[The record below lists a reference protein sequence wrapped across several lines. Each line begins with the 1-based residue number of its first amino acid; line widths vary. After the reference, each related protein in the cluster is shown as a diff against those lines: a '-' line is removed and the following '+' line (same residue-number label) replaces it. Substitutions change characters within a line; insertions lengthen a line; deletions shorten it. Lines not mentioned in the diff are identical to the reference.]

1 MMTILQVLCCHLSFK
16 FCVATCTRREVATLL
31 WTLSRRRRAF
41 LGPGNTFYLFVLLI
55 FETWKYFFG
64 TWKYFLSFLSS
75 HFWDLDIRFN
85 VFFLLRRK
93 TFSKCTPLGT
103 LHLFMGKYCLAF
115 HFEGGRDAKM
125 VLTEK
130 DRHPDKHPLG
140 RGTSICKINRSWTL
154 KGTINT
160 VFVWSKDLCRKHR
173 LSTGPNCKS

>member
-1 MMTILQVLCCHLSFK
+1 MHIIGHLKLSWWPFCK
-16 FCVATCTRREVATLL
+16 FCVATYTNLCKLVATCTRREVATLL

-103 LHLFMGKYCLAF
+103 LHLFMGKYCIAF
-115 HFEGGRDAKM
+115 HFEGGMQKWCSQRKTD
-125 VLTEK
+125 
-130 DRHPDKHPLG
+130 
-140 RGTSICKINRSWTL
+140 TL
-154 KGTINT
+154 INT
-160 VFVWSKDLCRKHR
+160 LLAEEHQSAR
-173 LSTGPNCKS
+173 